1 MLDCF
6 QIIFFSMNFKERKKL
21 LKYYL
26 DLSCAFSG
34 MEKVI
39 LFVRFDE
46 LPFEG
51 QLEVIEELRLEV
63 TELAQI
69 FS

>member
-1 MLDCF
+1 
-6 QIIFFSMNFKERKKL
+6 MNFKERKKL

-34 MEKVI
+34 MEKII

-46 LPFEG
+46 LPLDG
-51 QLEVIEELRLEV
+51 QLEVIAELRSEV
-63 TELAQI
+63 TELTQI